1 MGRSI
6 GSYQRRWN
14 AYPLRRPM
22 ASSSMGSGL
31 TYFARRASSGLRDWS
46 RSAVIGHIRLDGRS
60 IGVKIKNRKHSA
72 MKRVADSF
80 R

>member
-14 AYPLRRPM
+14 AYPRRRPI

-31 TYFARRASSGLRDWS
+31 TYFARRAGFKFEGLVSKRRD
-46 RSAVIGHIRLDGRS
+46 RPYQAGRS
-60 IGVKIKNRKHSA
+60 EHWGQDQKP
-72 MKRVADSF
+72 
-80 R
+80 